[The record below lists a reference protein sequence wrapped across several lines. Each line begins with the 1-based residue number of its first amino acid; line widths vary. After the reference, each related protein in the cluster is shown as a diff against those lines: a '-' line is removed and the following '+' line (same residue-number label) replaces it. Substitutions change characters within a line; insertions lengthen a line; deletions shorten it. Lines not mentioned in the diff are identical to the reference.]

1 MTFLEFLSLGFKIT
15 DWPKVNSLG
24 VVNASTLVRVCAI
37 AKAAKEGKTTLVLVE
52 DESVGTRLVRDI
64 NEITG
69 DKIAVL
75 FPSRDFNFLPVL
87 AQNNEYEQARIAV
100 LNKLKN
106 GNCKVVITTP
116 KAAQQFVMPQKVLAK
131 NTFVLHKGDEINIL
145 QLTQKLNTLGYLA
158 CEFVEVPG
166 QFAVRGGIVDI
177 YSPGEKKPMR
187 IEFFGDEIENI
198 FELNLLTNRREATK
212 AKLEVL
218 PVKEAIYAPEKLID
232 KLKKI
237 NEQQSVLALSEDIKL
252 LEDGI
257 EFSLSDRYFDL
268 IYDKKETLLDYMGA
282 VCELFICESSK
293 VAEKAEQAE
302 LELKNLLDD
311 LKAEGILRPQVEIGI
326 GWQNL
331 AERLENLN
339 WRKTIFERFDE
350 EISLFKIE
358 AKKDQ
363 KSVDLSPIRVNFA
376 QILKEIEEF
385 LKENFGCAI
394 CTKNRK
400 NAQALVNFLKS
411 KNVKASLASA
421 AGELPNGVD
430 VWVLDSGFSC
440 GMRDDVGKIAVLTY
454 PQDFENGALFKEAG
468 RFKKLAPLQSLVDLN
483 IGDYVVHTNHGIGMF
498 AGIEQL
504 EIDSVKKDFIK
515 IEYEGTD
522 VLFLPATQLD
532 MLAKYLGSSK
542 NIKKNRLNEKG
553 WQQTRSKVKREVS
566 KLAKELALLYAKR
579 MNVAGFAFSADGE
592 WQNEFE
598 QAFGYEETPDQ
609 LRCIAEVKKDM
620 EAPRPMDRLLCG
632 DVGVGKTEIAFRAA
646 FKCVMDSKQVAIIAP
661 TTILAWQ
668 HYNTALDRF
677 SQFPISIA
685 LLSRFKTPKEQKEI
699 LKKLKDGEADIVI
712 GTHRLFQKDVEFA
725 DIGLMI
731 IDEEQRFGVRH
742 KEHIKEL
749 KKNVDCLS
757 ISATPIPRTL
767 NMAMMGI
774 KDISVIDTPPLN
786 RLPVQTQVLEYDELA
801 IKEAIKNELRRGGQ
815 VFYVHNRVDSIY
827 ETAQKLQNLMGSSAR
842 IIVAHGQMSH
852 EEITDSWNLL
862 LDGKADILVCTTI
875 IETGVDI
882 PNCNTLIIEDAQNLG
897 LSQLHQLRGRVGRS
911 SRRSY
916 AYFLFK
922 KDRVLSEIAQKRLDT
937 IKEFAQFGA
946 GFKIA
951 MRDLE
956 IRGAGNIL
964 GDVQHGKIDLVGY
977 DMYMKLLNEALM
989 FESGEEVESF
999 EDCTVD
1005 IDITA
1010 FIPDEYIKNTSTKLS
1025 IYKKIAA
1032 IKSVAEADE
1041 LREDLRDVYGRLP
1054 SSVENLL
1061 SVVLVRRMAGELGI
1075 VEVKQRGNKI
1085 DLLCS
1090 ELANDE
1096 LELLLKSIKGL
1107 TLEQGKSSRKLVIK
1121 LESRK
1126 DNLKEVKRVL
1136 NAWKALKLNFA

>member
-1 MTFLEFLSLGFKIT
+1 MTFLEFLSWGFKIA

-24 VVNASTLVRVCAI
+24 VVSASTLTQACAI
-37 AKAAKEGKTTLVLVE
+37 ANAVKEGRRALVLVE
-52 DESVGTRLVRDI
+52 DESVGTKLVRDI
-64 NEITG
+64 NEIIG
-69 DKIAVL
+69 DEIAVL

-87 AQNNEYEQARIAV
+87 AQNNEYELARITV

-106 GNCKVVITTP
+106 GACKAIIATP
-116 KAAQQFVMPQKVLAK
+116 KATQQFVMPKKVLAE
-131 NTFVLHKGDEINIL
+131 NSFVLRKSDEISIL
-145 QLTQKLNTLGYLA
+145 QLTQRLCELGYLA

-198 FELNLLTNRREATK
+198 FELNVLTNRRESTK
-212 AKLEVL
+212 EKLEVL
-218 PVKEAIYAPEKLID
+218 PVKEAIYAQGKLLES
-232 KLKKI
+232 LKEI
-237 NEQQSVLALSEDIKL
+237 NERQPILGLSEDIKR
-252 LEDGI
+252 LESGI
-257 EFSLSDRYFDL
+257 EFSLSDRYFDV
-268 IYDKKETLLDYMGA
+268 IYDKKETLLDYMGE
-282 VCELFICESSK
+282 VCELFICESNK
-293 VAEKAEQAE
+293 VAEKAKQAE
-302 LELKNLLDD
+302 LEEKNLLAD
-311 LKAEGILRPQVEIGI
+311 LKAEGILRPQAEIGI
-326 GWQNL
+326 GWRNL
-331 AERLENLN
+331 TEKLAGLN
-339 WRKTIFERFDE
+339 WHKTIFEHFDE
-350 EISLFKIE
+350 EISLIKID
-358 AKKDQ
+358 AKKHQ
-363 KSVDLSPIRVNFA
+363 KSANLSPIRVNFA
-376 QILKEIEEF
+376 QILKEIEAF
-385 LKENFGCAI
+385 SKENFSCAI
-394 CTKNRK
+394 CTKNKK
-400 NAQALVNFLKS
+400 NAQALANFLKS
-411 KNVKASLASA
+411 KGIKAGLASA
-421 AGELPNGVD
+421 TGELPNGVD
-430 VWVLDSGFSC
+430 VWVLSNGLSC
-440 GMRDDVGKIAVLTY
+440 GVRDDDGKIVVLTY
-454 PQDFENGALFKEAG
+454 PQDFENDALFKETG
-468 RFKKLAPLQSLVDLN
+468 RLKKLAPLQSLVDLN
-483 IGDYVVHTNHGIGMF
+483 IGDYVVHTKHGIGMF

-504 EIDSVKKDFIK
+504 KIDSVKKDFIK
-515 IEYEGTD
+515 IEYDGTD

-542 NIKKNRLNEKG
+542 NIKKNRLNSKG
-553 WQQTRSKVKREVS
+553 WQQTRLKVKKEVS

-579 MNVAGFAFSADGE
+579 INVTGFAFSADGE

-620 EAPRPMDRLLCG
+620 EAQRPMDRLLCG

-646 FKCVMDSKQVAIIAP
+646 FKCVMDSKQVAIITP

-699 LKKLKDGEADIVI
+699 LKKLKNGEVDIVI

-742 KEHIKEL
+742 KEYIKEL

-774 KDISVIDTPPLN
+774 KDISVINTPPLN

-801 IKEAIKNELRRGGQ
+801 IKEALKNELRRGGQ

-852 EEITDSWNLL
+852 EEITNSWNLL

-922 KDRVLSEIAQKRLDT
+922 KDRVLSEVAQKRLDT

-999 EDCTVD
+999 EDCSVD
-1005 IDITA
+1005 IDVTA
-1010 FIPDEYIKNTSTKLS
+1010 FIPDEYIKNISTKLS

-1032 IKSVAEADE
+1032 IKSMAEADE
-1041 LREDLRDVYGRLP
+1041 LREDLRDIYGRLP

-1075 VEVKQRGNKI
+1075 VEIKQRGNKI

-1090 ELANDE
+1090 EFTDDE
-1096 LELLLKSIKGL
+1096 LELLLKGIKGI
-1107 TLEQGKSSRKLVIK
+1107 TLEQGRSGRKLVIK
-1121 LESRK
+1121 LENKK
-1126 DNLKEVKRVL
+1126 DNLKELKRVL
-1136 NAWKALKLNFA
+1136 DAWKALKLNFV

>member
-1 MTFLEFLSLGFKIT
+1 G
-15 DWPKVNSLG
+15 
-24 VVNASTLVRVCAI
+24 
-37 AKAAKEGKTTLVLVE
+37 
-52 DESVGTRLVRDI
+52 RL
-64 NEITG
+64 
-69 DKIAVL
+69 
-75 FPSRDFNFLPVL
+75 
-87 AQNNEYEQARIAV
+87 
-100 LNKLKN
+100 
-106 GNCKVVITTP
+106 
-116 KAAQQFVMPQKVLAK
+116 
-131 NTFVLHKGDEINIL
+131 
-145 QLTQKLNTLGYLA
+145 
-158 CEFVEVPG
+158 
-166 QFAVRGGIVDI
+166 
-177 YSPGEKKPMR
+177 
-187 IEFFGDEIENI
+187 
-198 FELNLLTNRREATK
+198 
-212 AKLEVL
+212 
-218 PVKEAIYAPEKLID
+218 
-232 KLKKI
+232 
-237 NEQQSVLALSEDIKL
+237 
-252 LEDGI
+252 
-257 EFSLSDRYFDL
+257 
-268 IYDKKETLLDYMGA
+268 
-282 VCELFICESSK
+282 
-293 VAEKAEQAE
+293 
-302 LELKNLLDD
+302 
-311 LKAEGILRPQVEIGI
+311 
-326 GWQNL
+326 
-331 AERLENLN
+331 
-339 WRKTIFERFDE
+339 
-350 EISLFKIE
+350 
-358 AKKDQ
+358 
-363 KSVDLSPIRVNFA
+363 
-376 QILKEIEEF
+376 
-385 LKENFGCAI
+385 
-394 CTKNRK
+394 
-400 NAQALVNFLKS
+400 
-411 KNVKASLASA
+411 
-421 AGELPNGVD
+421 
-430 VWVLDSGFSC
+430 
-440 GMRDDVGKIAVLTY
+440 
-454 PQDFENGALFKEAG
+454 
-468 RFKKLAPLQSLVDLN
+468 KKLAPLQSLVDLN
-483 IGDYVVHTNHGIGMF
+483 VGDYVVHTNHGIGMF

-542 NIKKNRLNEKG
+542 NIKKNRLNGKG
-553 WQQTRSKVKREVS
+553 WQQTRLKVKKEVS
-566 KLAKELALLYAKR
+566 KLARELALLYAKR

-632 DVGVGKTEIAFRAA
+632 DVGMGKTEIAFRAA

-699 LKKLKDGEADIVI
+699 LKKLKNGEVDIVI

-725 DIGLMI
+725 DVGLMI

-786 RLPVQTQVLEYDELA
+786 GLPVQTQVLEYDELA

-827 ETAQKLQNLMGSSAR
+827 ETAQKLQNLMGSGAR

-852 EEITDSWNLL
+852 EEITNSWNLL

-989 FESGEEVESF
+989 FESGEKVESF
-999 EDCTVD
+999 EDCSVD
-1005 IDITA
+1005 IDVTA
-1010 FIPDEYIKNTSTKLS
+1010 FIPDEYVKNISMKLS
-1025 IYKKIAA
+1025 IYKKIAE

-1061 SVVLVRRMAGELGI
+1061 SVVLVRKMASELGI

-1090 ELANDE
+1090 EFTDDE
-1096 LELLLKSIKGL
+1096 LELLLKSIKGI
-1107 TLEQGKSSRKLVIK
+1107 TLEQGRSGRKLVIK
-1121 LESRK
+1121 LENKK
-1126 DNLKEVKRVL
+1126 DNLKELKRVL
-1136 NAWKALKLNFA
+1136 NAWKALKLNFV

>member
-1 MTFLEFLSLGFKIT
+1 MTFLEFLSFGFKIA

-24 VVNASTLVRVCAI
+24 VMNASTLTQACAI
-37 AKAAKEGKTTLVLVE
+37 AKVAKEGKTALVLVE
-52 DESVGTRLVRDI
+52 DESVGTKLVRDI
-64 NEITG
+64 NEIMG
-69 DKIAVL
+69 VEIAAL
-75 FPSRDFNFLPVL
+75 FPSRDFNFLPIL
-87 AQNNEYEQARIAV
+87 AQNNEYELARIAV

-106 GNCKVVITTP
+106 GACKAVIATP
-116 KAAQQFVMPQKVLAK
+116 KATQQFVMPKKVLAENSFCLQK
-131 NTFVLHKGDEINIL
+131 NDEISIL
-145 QLTQKLNTLGYLA
+145 QLTQRLCKLGYLA

-198 FELNLLTNRREATK
+198 FELNVLTNRRESTK
-212 AKLEVL
+212 EKLEVL
-218 PVKEAIYAPEKLID
+218 PVKEAVYTPEKLFES
-232 KLKKI
+232 LKEV
-237 NEQQSVLALSEDIKL
+237 NERQPILGLSEDIKR
-252 LEDGI
+252 LESGL
-257 EFSLSDRYFDL
+257 EFSLSDRYFDV
-268 IYDKKETLLDYMGA
+268 IYDKKETLLDYMGE
-282 VCELFICESSK
+282 VCELFICESNK
-293 VAEKAEQAE
+293 VAEKAKQAE
-302 LELKNLLDD
+302 LEEKNLLAD
-311 LKAEGILRPQVEIGI
+311 LKAEGILRSQAEIGI
-326 GWQNL
+326 GWRNL
-331 AERLENLN
+331 TEKLTSLN
-339 WRKTIFERFDE
+339 WHKTVFEHFDE
-350 EISLFKIE
+350 ERSLFKID
-358 AKKDQ
+358 AKRHQ
-363 KSVDLSPIRVNFA
+363 KSVNLSPIRVNFA
-376 QILKEIEEF
+376 QILKEIEAF
-385 LKENFGCAI
+385 LKENFSCAI
-394 CTKNRK
+394 CTKNKK
-400 NAQALVNFLKS
+400 NAQALASFLKS
-411 KNVKASLASA
+411 KGIKVGLASA

-430 VWVLDSGFSC
+430 VWVLSNGLSC
-440 GMRDDVGKIAVLTY
+440 GVRDDGKIVVLTY
-454 PQDFENGALFKEAG
+454 PQDFENSALFKEAG
-468 RFKKLAPLQSLVDLN
+468 RLKKLAPLQSLVDLN
-483 IGDYVVHTNHGIGMF
+483 VGDYVVHTNHGIGMF

-542 NIKKNRLNEKG
+542 NIKKNRLNGKG
-553 WQQTRSKVKREVS
+553 WQQTRLKVKKEVS
-566 KLAKELALLYAKR
+566 KLARELALLYAKR

-632 DVGVGKTEIAFRAA
+632 DVGMGKTEIAFRAA

-699 LKKLKDGEADIVI
+699 LKKLKNGEVDIVI

-725 DIGLMI
+725 DVGLMI

-786 RLPVQTQVLEYDELA
+786 RLPVQMQVLEYDELA

-827 ETAQKLQNLMGSSAR
+827 ETAQKLQNLMGSGAR

-852 EEITDSWNLL
+852 EEITNSWNLL

-989 FESGEEVESF
+989 FESGEKVESF
-999 EDCTVD
+999 EDCSVD
-1005 IDITA
+1005 IDVTA
-1010 FIPDEYIKNTSTKLS
+1010 FIPDEYVKNISMKLS
-1025 IYKKIAA
+1025 IYKKIAE

-1061 SVVLVRRMAGELGI
+1061 SVVLVRKMASELGI

-1090 ELANDE
+1090 EFTDDE
-1096 LELLLKSIKGL
+1096 LELLLKSIKGI
-1107 TLEQGKSSRKLVIK
+1107 TLEQGRSGRKLVIK
-1121 LESRK
+1121 LENKK
-1126 DNLKEVKRVL
+1126 DNLKELKRVL
-1136 NAWKALKLNFA
+1136 NAWKALKLNFV

>member
-1 MTFLEFLSLGFKIT
+1 M
-15 DWPKVNSLG
+15 
-24 VVNASTLVRVCAI
+24 
-37 AKAAKEGKTTLVLVE
+37 
-52 DESVGTRLVRDI
+52 
-64 NEITG
+64 
-69 DKIAVL
+69 
-75 FPSRDFNFLPVL
+75 
-87 AQNNEYEQARIAV
+87 
-100 LNKLKN
+100 
-106 GNCKVVITTP
+106 
-116 KAAQQFVMPQKVLAK
+116 
-131 NTFVLHKGDEINIL
+131 
-145 QLTQKLNTLGYLA
+145 
-158 CEFVEVPG
+158 
-166 QFAVRGGIVDI
+166 
-177 YSPGEKKPMR
+177 
-187 IEFFGDEIENI
+187 
-198 FELNLLTNRREATK
+198 
-212 AKLEVL
+212 
-218 PVKEAIYAPEKLID
+218 
-232 KLKKI
+232 
-237 NEQQSVLALSEDIKL
+237 
-252 LEDGI
+252 
-257 EFSLSDRYFDL
+257 
-268 IYDKKETLLDYMGA
+268 
-282 VCELFICESSK
+282 
-293 VAEKAEQAE
+293 
-302 LELKNLLDD
+302 
-311 LKAEGILRPQVEIGI
+311 
-326 GWQNL
+326 
-331 AERLENLN
+331 
-339 WRKTIFERFDE
+339 
-350 EISLFKIE
+350 
-358 AKKDQ
+358 
-363 KSVDLSPIRVNFA
+363 
-376 QILKEIEEF
+376 
-385 LKENFGCAI
+385 
-394 CTKNRK
+394 
-400 NAQALVNFLKS
+400 
-411 KNVKASLASA
+411 
-421 AGELPNGVD
+421 
-430 VWVLDSGFSC
+430 
-440 GMRDDVGKIAVLTY
+440 
-454 PQDFENGALFKEAG
+454 
-468 RFKKLAPLQSLVDLN
+468 
-483 IGDYVVHTNHGIGMF
+483 
-498 AGIEQL
+498 
-504 EIDSVKKDFIK
+504 
-515 IEYEGTD
+515 
-522 VLFLPATQLD
+522 
-532 MLAKYLGSSK
+532 
-542 NIKKNRLNEKG
+542 
-553 WQQTRSKVKREVS
+553 
-566 KLAKELALLYAKR
+566 
-579 MNVAGFAFSADGE
+579 
-592 WQNEFE
+592 
-598 QAFGYEETPDQ
+598 
-609 LRCIAEVKKDM
+609 
-620 EAPRPMDRLLCG
+620 
-632 DVGVGKTEIAFRAA
+632 
-646 FKCVMDSKQVAIIAP
+646 
-661 TTILAWQ
+661 
-668 HYNTALDRF
+668 
-677 SQFPISIA
+677 
-685 LLSRFKTPKEQKEI
+685 
-699 LKKLKDGEADIVI
+699 
-712 GTHRLFQKDVEFA
+712 
-725 DIGLMI
+725 
-731 IDEEQRFGVRH
+731 
-742 KEHIKEL
+742 
-749 KKNVDCLS
+749 
-757 ISATPIPRTL
+757 
-767 NMAMMGI
+767 
-774 KDISVIDTPPLN
+774 
-786 RLPVQTQVLEYDELA
+786 LEYDELA

>member
-1 MTFLEFLSLGFKIT
+1 MTFLEFLSLGFKIA

-24 VVNASTLVRVCAI
+24 VVNASTLTQACAI
-37 AKAAKEGKTTLVLVE
+37 AKVAKEGKTALVLVE
-52 DESVGTRLVRDI
+52 DESVGAKLVRDI
-64 NEITG
+64 NEIMG
-69 DKIAVL
+69 IEIAVL
-75 FPSRDFNFLPVL
+75 FPSRDFNFLPIL
-87 AQNNEYEQARIAV
+87 AQNNEYEITRIAV

-106 GNCKVVITTP
+106 GDCKAVIATP
-116 KAAQQFVMPQKVLAK
+116 EATQQFVMPKKVLTENSFCLRK
-131 NTFVLHKGDEINIL
+131 NDEISIL
-145 QLTQKLNTLGYLA
+145 QLTQRLCKLGYLA

-177 YSPGEKKPMR
+177 YSPSEKKPVR
-187 IEFFGDEIENI
+187 IEFFGDRIENI
-198 FELNLLTNRREATK
+198 FELNVLTNRREATK
-212 AKLEVL
+212 EKLEVL
-218 PVKEAIYAPEKLID
+218 PVKEAIYAPEKLLES
-232 KLKKI
+232 LKEV
-237 NEQQSVLALSEDIKL
+237 NERQPILGLSEDIKR
-252 LEDGI
+252 LESGL
-257 EFSLSDRYFDL
+257 EFSLSDRYFNM
-268 IYDKKETLLDYMGA
+268 IYDKKETLLGYMGE
-282 VCELFICESSK
+282 VCELFICESNK

-302 LELKNLLDD
+302 LEEKNLLAD
-311 LKAEGILRPQVEIGI
+311 LKAEGILRLQAEIGI
-326 GWQNL
+326 GWRNL
-331 AERLENLN
+331 TEKLTSSN
-339 WRKTIFERFDE
+339 WHKTVFEHFDE
-350 EISLFKIE
+350 ESSLVKTD
-358 AKKDQ
+358 AKKHQ
-363 KSVDLSPIRVNFA
+363 KSVNLSPIRVNFA
-376 QILKEIEEF
+376 QILKEIEVF
-385 LKENFGCAI
+385 LKENFSCAI
-394 CTKNRK
+394 CTRNKK
-400 NAQALVNFLKS
+400 NAEALANFLKS
-411 KNVKASLASA
+411 KGIKVGLASA
-421 AGELPNGVD
+421 AGELPSDLD
-430 VWVLDSGFSC
+430 VWVLSNGLSC
-440 GMRDDVGKIAVLTY
+440 GVRDDYGKIAVLTY
-454 PQDFENGALFKEAG
+454 PQNFENGALFKETG
-468 RFKKLAPLQSLVDLN
+468 RLKKIAPLQSLVDLN
-483 IGDYVVHTNHGIGMF
+483 VGNYVVHTNHGIGMF
-498 AGIEQL
+498 AGIEQI

-522 VLFLPATQLD
+522 ILFLPATQLD

-542 NIKKNRLNEKG
+542 NIKKNRLNGKG
-553 WQQTRSKVKREVS
+553 WQQTRFKAKKEVS
-566 KLAKELALLYAKR
+566 KLARELALLYAKR

-598 QAFGYEETPDQ
+598 QSFGYEETPDQ

-620 EAPRPMDRLLCG
+620 EAPRPMDRILCG

-646 FKCVMDSKQVAIIAP
+646 FKCVMDSKQVAIIVP

-699 LKKLKDGEADIVI
+699 LKKLKNGEVDIVI

-725 DIGLMI
+725 DVGLMI

-786 RLPVQTQVLEYDELA
+786 RLLVQTQVLEYDELA

-827 ETAQKLQNLMGSSAR
+827 ETAQKLQNLMGSGAR

-852 EEITDSWNLL
+852 GEITNSWNLL
-862 LDGKADILVCTTI
+862 LAGKADILVCTTI

-922 KDRVLSEIAQKRLDT
+922 KDRVLSEVAQKRLDT

-999 EDCTVD
+999 EDCSVD
-1005 IDITA
+1005 IDVTA
-1010 FIPDEYIKNTSTKLS
+1010 FIPDEYVKNISTKLS

-1061 SVVLVRRMAGELGI
+1061 SVVLVRRMASGLGI
-1075 VEVKQRGNKI
+1075 VEIKQRGNKI

-1090 ELANDE
+1090 EFTDGE
-1096 LELLLKSIKGL
+1096 LELLLKSIKGI
-1107 TLEQGKSSRKLVIK
+1107 TLEQSRSGRKLVIK
-1121 LESRK
+1121 LENKK
-1126 DNLKEVKRVL
+1126 DNLKELKRVL
-1136 NAWKALKLNFA
+1136 NVWKALKLNFV

>member
-1 MTFLEFLSLGFKIT
+1 MTFLEFLSLGFKIA

-24 VVNASTLVRVCAI
+24 VVNASALTQACAI
-37 AKAAKEGKTTLVLVE
+37 AKAAKKGNTALVLVK
-52 DESVGTRLVRDI
+52 DESAGTRLVRDI
-64 NEITG
+64 NEIM
-69 DKIAVL
+69 DVEIAVL
-75 FPSRDFNFLPVL
+75 FPSRDFNFLPIV
-87 AQNNEYEQARIAV
+87 AQNNEYELARIAV

-106 GNCKVVITTP
+106 GACKAVIATP
-116 KAAQQFVMPQKVLAK
+116 KAAQQFVMPQKVLAE
-131 NTFVLHKGDEINIL
+131 NSFCLHKNDEISVL
-145 QLTQKLNTLGYLA
+145 QLTQRLSKLGYLV

-187 IEFFGDEIENI
+187 IEFFSDEIENI
-198 FELNLLTNRREATK
+198 FELNLLTNRRESTK
-212 AKLEVL
+212 EKLEVL
-218 PVKEAIYAPEKLID
+218 PVKEVIYAPEELLES
-232 KLKKI
+232 LKKI
-237 NEQQSVLALSEDIKL
+237 NGQQPILGLSEDIKL
-252 LEDGI
+252 LENGI
-257 EFSLSDRYFDL
+257 EFNLSDRYFDV
-268 IYDKKETLLDYMGA
+268 IYDKKETLLDYMGE
-282 VCELFICESSK
+282 VCELFICESNK

-302 LELKNLLDD
+302 LEAKKLLADF
-311 LKAEGILRPQVEIGI
+311 KAEGILRPQAEIGI

-331 AERLENLN
+331 MTRLESLN
-339 WRKTIFERFDE
+339 WYKTVFEHFDE
-350 EISLFKIE
+350 ESSLIKID
-358 AKKDQ
+358 AKKHQ
-363 KSVDLSPIRVNFA
+363 KSANLSPIRVNFA
-376 QILKEIEEF
+376 QILKEIEVF
-385 LKENFGCAI
+385 LKENFSCAI
-394 CTKNRK
+394 CTKNKK
-400 NAQALVNFLKS
+400 NAEALVNFLKS
-411 KNVKASLASA
+411 KGIKAGLASA
-421 AGELPNGVD
+421 AGELPSDVN
-430 VWVLDSGFSC
+430 VWVLSSGLSC
-440 GMRDDVGKIAVLTY
+440 GVRDDDGKIAVLTY

-468 RFKKLAPLQSLVDLN
+468 RLRKIAPLQSLVDLN
-483 IGDYVVHTNHGIGMF
+483 VGDYVVHTKHGIGMF

-504 EIDSVKKDFIK
+504 EIDSMKKDFIK

-522 VLFLPATQLD
+522 ILFLPVTQLD

-542 NIKKNRLNEKG
+542 NIKKNRLNGKG
-553 WQQTRSKVKREVS
+553 WQQTRLKVKKEVN
-566 KLAKELALLYAKR
+566 KLARELALLYAKR
-579 MNVAGFAFSADGE
+579 MSVTGFAFSADGE

-620 EAPRPMDRLLCG
+620 EAQRPMDRLLCG

-668 HYNTALDRF
+668 HYNTAIDRF

-685 LLSRFKTPKEQKEI
+685 LLSRFKTSKEQKEI
-699 LKKLKDGEADIVI
+699 LKKLKNGEVDIVI

-731 IDEEQRFGVRH
+731 VDEEQRFGVRH

-786 RLPVQTQVLEYDELA
+786 RLPVQTQVLEYNELT

-827 ETAQKLQNLMGSSAR
+827 ETAQKLQNLMGSDVR
-842 IIVAHGQMSH
+842 IIIAHGQMSH
-852 EEITDSWNLL
+852 EEITNSWNLL

-922 KDRVLSEIAQKRLDT
+922 KDQVLSEIAQKRLDT

-989 FESGEEVESF
+989 FESGKEVESF

-1005 IDITA
+1005 IDINA
-1010 FIPDEYIKNTSTKLS
+1010 FIPDEYVKNISTKLG

-1032 IKSVAEADE
+1032 IKSAAEADE
-1041 LREDLRDVYGRLP
+1041 LREDLRDVYGKLP
-1054 SSVENLL
+1054 GSVENLL
-1061 SVVLVRRMAGELGI
+1061 SVVLVRRMASELGI
-1075 VEVKQRGNKI
+1075 VEIKQRGNKI
-1085 DLLCS
+1085 DLLRS
-1090 ELANDE
+1090 EFADDE
-1096 LELLLKSIKGL
+1096 LELLLKSIKGIR
-1107 TLEQGKSSRKLVIK
+1107 LEQGKSSRKLVIK
-1121 LESRK
+1121 LENSK
-1126 DNLKEVKRVL
+1126 DNLKELKRVL
-1136 NAWKALKLNFA
+1136 NAWKALKLDFA